1 MALAPGGRV
10 YGAALVESAQAA
22 GRLHEVARD
31 LAAIGAAVAES
42 RELAGALY
50 NPAFPDAAKKQIL
63 AQMSE
68 GADPLVRNAL
78 LVLVDNDRLDALADV
93 VAVVARRRPA
103 RAPPA
108 RARAHDRGR
117 RSTTPRPSRSAP
129 SSPRPA
135 ARRSRS
141 SAPSTPSILGGVIV
155 RVRDRLVD
163 LSVRGRLEA
172 LRLSLRNARL
182 GSTGGES

>member
-1 MALAPGGRV
+1 MAQAAGGRV
-10 YGAALVESAQAA
+10 YGAALTEAAQAE

-31 LAAIGAAVAES
+31 LAAIGAAVSGS
-42 RELAGALY
+42 RELAGALF

-63 AQMSE
+63 AALSE

-78 LVLVDNDRLDALADV
+78 FVLVDNGRLDALADV
-93 VAVVARRRPA
+93 VEHVHEADQRARRQLELELTTAVPIDDA
-103 RAPPA
+103 EAEQIRAKLA
-108 RARAHDRGR
+108 EASGQEVTLQ
-117 RSTTPRPSRSAP
+117 RSVD
-129 SSPRPA
+129 A
-135 ARRSRS
+135 A
-141 SAPSTPSILGGVIV
+141 ILGGVIV

-182 GSTGGES
+182 GHTGGES

>member
-1 MALAPGGRV
+1 MAQAAGGRV
-10 YGAALVESAQAA
+10 YGAALVEAAQSG

-31 LAAIGAAVAES
+31 LAAIGASVAEG
-42 RELAGALY
+42 RELAGALF

-63 AQMSE
+63 AAMSE

-78 LVLVDNDRLDALADV
+78 FVLVDNGRLDALADV
-93 VAVVARRRPA
+93 VEHVHEADQRARRQLELELTTAVPIDDA
-103 RAPPA
+103 EAEQIRAKLA
-108 RARAHDRGR
+108 EASGHEVSLV
-117 RSTTPRPSRSAP
+117 RSVDA
-129 SSPRPA
+129 
-135 ARRSRS
+135 
-141 SAPSTPSILGGVIV
+141 SILGGVIV

>member
-10 YGAALVESAQAA
+10 YGAALVEAAQAA

-31 LAAIGAAVAES
+31 LAAVAASVS
-42 RELAGALY
+42 GNRELAGVLF

-63 AQMSE
+63 AQLSAGSDE
-68 GADPLVRNAL
+68 LVRSAL
-78 LVLVDNDRLDALADV
+78 FVLVDNKRLDALADV
-93 VAVVARRRPA
+93 VRVVHEADRRARRQLELELTTAVPIPDTEAEEIRTKLA
-103 RAPPA
+103 AA
-108 RARAHDRGR
+108 SGHEVTLE
-117 RSTTPRPSRSAP
+117 RSVD
-129 SSPRPA
+129 A
-135 ARRSRS
+135 ANH
-141 SAPSTPSILGGVIV
+141 GGVIV
-155 RVRDRLVD
+155 RVRDRMVD

>member
-1 MALAPGGRV
+1 M
-10 YGAALVESAQAA
+10 
-22 GRLHEVARD
+22 
-31 LAAIGAAVAES
+31 AES
-42 RELAGALY
+42 RELAGALF

-63 AQMSE
+63 TQMSE

-93 VAVVARRRPA
+93 VAVVHEADQRARRQLELELITAVPIDDAEAEQIRTRLA
-103 RAPPA
+103 EAS
-108 RARAHDRGR
+108 GQEVTLQ
-117 RSTTPRPSRSAP
+117 RSVDA
-129 SSPRPA
+129 
-135 ARRSRS
+135 
-141 SAPSTPSILGGVIV
+141 SILGGVIV

>member
-1 MALAPGGRV
+1 MK
-10 YGAALVESAQAA
+10 
-22 GRLHEVARD
+22 
-31 LAAIGAAVAES
+31 ES

-63 AQMSE
+63 TQMSE
-68 GADPLVRNAL
+68 GADPLVRNAV
-78 LVLVDNDRLDALADV
+78 LVLVDNDRLDVLSDV
-93 VAVVARRRPA
+93 VAVVREADQ
-103 RAPPA
+103 RALRQLELELVTAVPIDDA
-108 RARAHDRGR
+108 DAEQIRTKLAEASGQEVTLLRNVDA
-117 RSTTPRPSRSAP
+117 
-129 SSPRPA
+129 
-135 ARRSRS
+135 
-141 SAPSTPSILGGVIV
+141 SILGGVIV

>member
-1 MALAPGGRV
+1 MAEPAGRV
-10 YGAALVESAQAA
+10 YGTALAEAAEAA

-31 LAAIGAAVAES
+31 LAAVREAITQS
-42 RELAGALY
+42 RELSRVLS
-50 NPAFPDAAKKQIL
+50 NPAFPHAAKKQIL

-68 GADPLVRNAL
+68 GSDELVRNAL
-78 LVLVDNDRLDALADV
+78 LVLVDHNRLDALADI
-93 VAVVARRRPA
+93 VAVVREADRRARRGLELELTTA
-103 RAPPA
+103 VAIDDDEA
-108 RARAHDRGR
+108 EDIRARLAEASGQEVTLDR
-117 RSTTPRPSRSAP
+117 SVDA
-129 SSPRPA
+129 
-135 ARRSRS
+135 
-141 SAPSTPSILGGVIV
+141 SILGGVIV

>member
-1 MALAPGGRV
+1 MAQPAAGRV
-10 YGAALVESAQAA
+10 YGTALAESAQAA

-31 LAAIGAAVAES
+31 LAAIAAVVAES
-42 RELAGALY
+42 RDLSGALF

-63 AQMSE
+63 AQLSE

-78 LVLVDNDRLDALADV
+78 FVLVDHDRLEALTDV
-93 VAVVARRRPA
+93 VRFVHEADQRERRQLELELTTALPIDDA
-103 RAPPA
+103 EAENI
-108 RARAHDRGR
+108 R
-117 RSTTPRPSRSAP
+117 RKLAEASGHEVTLERSVDA
-129 SSPRPA
+129 
-135 ARRSRS
+135 
-141 SAPSTPSILGGVIV
+141 SILGGVIV

>member
-1 MALAPGGRV
+1 MAHAAGGRV
-10 YGAALVESAQAA
+10 YGTALVEAALGA
-22 GRLHEVARD
+22 GRLREVARD
-31 LAAIGAAVAES
+31 LAAIGAAVSES
-42 RELAGALY
+42 RELAGVLF

-63 AQMSE
+63 TALSE

-78 LVLVDNDRLDALADV
+78 LVLVDHGRLEALADV
-93 VAVVARRRPA
+93 VTYVHEADQRARRQLELELTTAVPIDDA
-103 RAPPA
+103 EAEQIRAKLA
-108 RARAHDRGR
+108 EASGHEVTLR
-117 RSTTPRPSRSAP
+117 RSVDA
-129 SSPRPA
+129 
-135 ARRSRS
+135 
-141 SAPSTPSILGGVIV
+141 SILGGVIV

>member
-31 LAAIGAAVAES
+31 LAAVGAAVAES
-42 RELAGALY
+42 RELAGALF

-63 AQMSE
+63 IQMSE
-68 GADPLVRNAL
+68 GADPLVRNGL
-78 LVLVDNDRLDALADV
+78 LVLVDNDRLDALSDV
-93 VAVVARRRPA
+93 VAVVHEADQRARRQLELEL
-103 RAPPA
+103 
-108 RARAHDRGR
+108 
-117 RSTTPRPSRSAP
+117 TTAVPIDDAE
-129 SSPRPA
+129 A
-135 ARRSRS
+135 EQIRSRLAEAS
-141 SAPSTPSILGGVIV
+141 GQEVTLLRSVDASILGGVIV

-163 LSVRGRLEA
+163 LSVRGRLDA

>member
-1 MALAPGGRV
+1 MALEVGGRV
-10 YGAALVESAQAA
+10 YGAALAGSAEAA

-42 RELAGALY
+42 RDLAGALF
-50 NPAFPDAAKKQIL
+50 NPAFPDAAKKQVL

-78 LVLVDNDRLDALADV
+78 LVLVDNDRLHALADV
-93 VAVVARRRPA
+93 VEVVREADRRAGRKLELELTTAVPIDDAEAEQLRVKLAEASGHEVTLQRDVDA
-103 RAPPA
+103 E
-108 RARAHDRGR
+108 
-117 RSTTPRPSRSAP
+117 
-129 SSPRPA
+129 
-135 ARRSRS
+135 
-141 SAPSTPSILGGVIV
+141 ILGGVIV
-155 RVRDRLVD
+155 RVRDRMVD

-182 GSTGGES
+182 GTTGGES

>member
-10 YGAALVESAQAA
+10 YGAALVSSAQAA

-31 LAAIGAAVAES
+31 LAAVGAAVTES
-42 RELAGALY
+42 RDLAGALF

-63 AQMSE
+63 IQMSE
-68 GADPLVRNAL
+68 GADPLVRNGL

-93 VAVVARRRPA
+93 VAVVHEADQRARRQLELELTTAVPIDDA
-103 RAPPA
+103 EAEQI
-108 RARAHDRGR
+108 RARLAEASGQEVTLL
-117 RSTTPRPSRSAP
+117 RSVD
-129 SSPRPA
+129 A
-135 ARRSRS
+135 A
-141 SAPSTPSILGGVIV
+141 ILGGVIV

-163 LSVRGRLEA
+163 LSVRGRLDA

>member
-1 MALAPGGRV
+1 MAQAAGGRV
-10 YGAALVESAQAA
+10 YGAALVEAAQSG

-31 LAAIGAAVAES
+31 LAAIGAAVADG
-42 RELAGALY
+42 RELAGALF
-50 NPAFPDAAKKQIL
+50 NPAFPDAAKKKIL
-63 AQMSE
+63 AAMSE

-78 LVLVDNDRLDALADV
+78 FVLVDNGRLDALADV
-93 VAVVARRRPA
+93 VDYVHEADQRARRQLELELTTAVPIDDA
-103 RAPPA
+103 EAEQI
-108 RARAHDRGR
+108 RARLAEASGQEVTLQ
-117 RSTTPRPSRSAP
+117 RSVD
-129 SSPRPA
+129 A
-135 ARRSRS
+135 A
-141 SAPSTPSILGGVIV
+141 ILGGVIV

>member
-1 MALAPGGRV
+1 VAQAAGGRV
-10 YGAALVESAQAA
+10 YGAALVEAAQSG

-31 LAAIGAAVAES
+31 LAAIGAAVADG

-63 AQMSE
+63 AALSE

-78 LVLVDNDRLDALADV
+78 FVLVDNGRLDALADV
-93 VAVVARRRPA
+93 VEHVHEADQRARRQLELELTTAVPIDDA
-103 RAPPA
+103 EAEQI
-108 RARAHDRGR
+108 RARLAEASGQEVTLQ
-117 RSTTPRPSRSAP
+117 RSVDA
-129 SSPRPA
+129 
-135 ARRSRS
+135 
-141 SAPSTPSILGGVIV
+141 SILGGVIV

>member
-1 MALAPGGRV
+1 MAQAAGGRV
-10 YGAALVESAQAA
+10 YGTALAESAQAA

-42 RELAGALY
+42 RDLAGALF
-50 NPAFPDAAKKQIL
+50 NPAFPEAAKKQIL
-63 AQMSE
+63 AQLSE

-78 LVLVDNDRLDALADV
+78 FVLVDHGRLEALADV
-93 VAVVARRRPA
+93 VRFVREADQRARRQLELELTTALPIDDSEAENIRTKLA
-103 RAPPA
+103 EASG
-108 RARAHDRGR
+108 HEVTLE
-117 RSTTPRPSRSAP
+117 RSVDA
-129 SSPRPA
+129 
-135 ARRSRS
+135 
-141 SAPSTPSILGGVIV
+141 SILGGVIV

>member
-10 YGAALVESAQAA
+10 YGAALVESAQGA

-42 RELAGALY
+42 RELAGALF

-63 AQMSE
+63 TQMSE

-78 LVLVDNDRLDALADV
+78 LVLVDNGRLDVLADV
-93 VAVVARRRPA
+93 SAVVHEADQRARRQLELELITAVPIDDA
-103 RAPPA
+103 EAEQI
-108 RARAHDRGR
+108 RARLAEVSGQQVALE
-117 RSTTPRPSRSAP
+117 RSVDA
-129 SSPRPA
+129 
-135 ARRSRS
+135 
-141 SAPSTPSILGGVIV
+141 SILGGVIV